1 MKPEAKISR
10 QCLGGVV
17 HEDMSTQSVHTQ
29 TRICAS
35 GQKKDAPS
43 TQPVISRRVA
53 VTHVSRD
60 NNWPAAAVYSHS
72 TLRQWR
78 YNRCT
83 QQRCIRCKANE
94 RKITLTEKNLSSSW
108 QKAKLYKWFGLWQD
122 CRQWRFWHKSPKRRL
137 HGRPADL
144 LPSGQKFYD
153 QSMN

>member
-1 MKPEAKISR
+1 MAQRAGDSAMKPEAKISR

-60 NNWPAAAVYSHS
+60 NN
-72 TLRQWR
+72 
-78 YNRCT
+78 
-83 QQRCIRCKANE
+83 
-94 RKITLTEKNLSSSW
+94 
-108 QKAKLYKWFGLWQD
+108 
-122 CRQWRFWHKSPKRRL
+122 
-137 HGRPADL
+137 
-144 LPSGQKFYD
+144 
-153 QSMN
+153 